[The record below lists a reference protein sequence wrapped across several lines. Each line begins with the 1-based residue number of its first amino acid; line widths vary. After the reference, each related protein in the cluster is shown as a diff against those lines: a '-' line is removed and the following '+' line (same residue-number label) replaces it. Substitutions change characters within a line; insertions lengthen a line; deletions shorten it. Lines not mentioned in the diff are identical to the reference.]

1 MTLSGRDLE
10 LGACGVTRERCNQTT
25 VRGDEVTRLM
35 GIYSRSVATFYL
47 CRIFDISVRCW
58 GLSTLA
64 PAMCSFLP
72 FGDMAASTPPSGV
85 ALFLC
90 SGVVSAY
97 GLNNTPR

>member
-1 MTLSGRDLE
+1 M
-10 LGACGVTRERCNQTT
+10 
-25 VRGDEVTRLM
+25 RGDEVTRLM
-35 GIYSRSVATFYL
+35 EIYSHSVATFYL
-47 CRIFDISVRCW
+47 WRIFDNSVRCW
-58 GLSTLA
+58 GPSALA
-64 PAMCSFLP
+64 PAMSNFLP